1 MGQLK
6 VRFTI
11 EHRNEP
17 CSFTSLSEL
26 NQQSY
31 SDLLWNRLS
40 DFDNRLRRAAA
51 DVWLRQKLGA
61 EYHSGV
67 QVLIAQEARI
77 AENTDPTTKA

>member
-1 MGQLK
+1 MVQLK

-11 EHRNEP
+11 EHSKEA

-40 DFDNRLRRAAA
+40 DFDNRLKRAAA

-61 EYHSGV
+61 EHHSSV
-67 QVLIAQEARI
+67 QILIAQEERI
-77 AENTDPTTKA
+77 ARRNDSTTKA

>member
-17 CSFTSLSEL
+17 CSFTSLNEL

-31 SDLLWNRLS
+31 SDVLWSRLS

-61 EYHSGV
+61 EHYSGV
-67 QVLIAQEARI
+67 QILIAQEER
-77 AENTDPTTKA
+77 